1 MEHSRD
7 HDLVGMDP
15 DKMQALINE
24 LKSTQHTIAAFTAE
38 FAAPLSAQ
46 GISLNTVHQA
56 EHWTT
61 DQVTKL
67 TERLQKLHEAGHTVP
82 PMAGQGGQGG
92 NGQGAPPAGVVSPP
106 VSAGSGPGNSTP
118 VAHGHAGK
126 PASNGADTSG
136 TGTDT
141 GAGTAAG
148 GSAAAA
154 GGYPYTGAGPPA
166 AYGPAPHAA
175 AHQPPASARQH
186 AALDAKRVS
195 HAAQHGQSLPER
207 VWDDIERNAAD
218 PQYAG
223 ALLAALG
230 AAGLALL
237 GASVARS
244 RKKSKDQ
251 AEADRRQ
258 AALDELLRNA
268 GEYGASAGGVPA
280 GTPQLPQPE
289 PELAGDPA
297 EPRLRL
303 VPSGGE
309 GSAR

>member
-1 MEHSRD
+1 
-7 HDLVGMDP
+7 
-15 DKMQALINE
+15 MQALINE
-24 LKSTQHTIAAFTAE
+24 LKSAQHAIAAFTAE

-56 EHWTT
+56 EHWTA

-67 TERLQKLHEAGHTVP
+67 TDRLQKLHEAGHTVP

-92 NGQGAPPAGVVSPP
+92 NGQGAPPPASPP
-106 VSAGSGPGNSTP
+106 ASESTP
-118 VAHGHAGK
+118 AAHGHAGP
-126 PASNGADTSG
+126 PATHGTGTNGTAASG

-141 GAGTAAG
+141 G

-154 GGYPYTGAGPPA
+154 GGYPNVGAGAPA
-166 AYGPAPHAA
+166 AYAPAPHAA
-175 AHQPPASARQH
+175 AHQPAADARQH

-237 GASVARS
+237 GASIARS
-244 RKKSKDQ
+244 RKKSKDR

-268 GEYGASAGGVPA
+268 GNYGAPATDVPAGTSHAIAPGASAGTPPALHLQPDPEPA
-280 GTPQLPQPE
+280 GE
-289 PELAGDPA
+289 PA